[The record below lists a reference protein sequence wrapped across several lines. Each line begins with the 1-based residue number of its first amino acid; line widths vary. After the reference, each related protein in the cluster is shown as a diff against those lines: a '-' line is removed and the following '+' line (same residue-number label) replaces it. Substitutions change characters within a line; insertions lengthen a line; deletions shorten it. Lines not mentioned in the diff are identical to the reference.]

1 MRWGPNARSSPYLR
15 STAALAHPAAPPTRR
30 QPSQSDIRDGFGGGA
45 LAFNRLRIAGRVSAE
60 DRAYSEGIDAFGEP
74 IDQSFRNRTL
84 TTAELAA
91 EYEMGPE
98 RSVFA
103 ITSLN
108 RRDYRDRQP
117 PQPERDSRGYR
128 HQAGATVLLP
138 PPTRRPHN
146 AGNLP

>member
-1 MRWGPNARSSPYLR
+1 MRISDWSSDVC
-15 STAALAHPAAPPTRR
+15 S
-30 QPSQSDIRDGFGGGA
+30 SDLQYDILYGFVGGA
-45 LAFNRLRIAGRVSAE
+45 RAFNRLRIAGRVSAE